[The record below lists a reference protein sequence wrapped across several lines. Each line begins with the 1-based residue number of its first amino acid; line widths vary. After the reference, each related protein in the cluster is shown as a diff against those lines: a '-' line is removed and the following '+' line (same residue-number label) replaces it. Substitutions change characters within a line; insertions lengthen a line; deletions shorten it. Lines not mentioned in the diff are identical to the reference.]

1 MTVRQTNTASALRNA
16 HATTKG
22 FFLSASVWMLAGTLA
37 GLIGAL
43 EVVAPDLLANIKWIV
58 FGRIRAFHTN
68 LVMFGFVGS
77 ALIGAAFY
85 LVPALVRAPLFSET
99 LGRIS
104 LWLWNISLFAG
115 SVALLLGHTQ
125 SREYAELFWPAD
137 IGILLVFLLIF
148 LNLFRTV
155 QRREEHLLYV
165 SVWYIFAALIF
176 SFFNYLL
183 GNAVWNPQTG
193 SITGM
198 PDAILAWFYG
208 HNILGFFFTPLAIA
222 VAYYVIPIVSRA
234 PLYSHSLSLVG
245 FWSILVMYSHI
256 GTHHLIQAPA
266 PTWLKVIA
274 VTGSIGMLIPVLTV
288 LINMWLTMKGRL
300 GTIHTDLGGKFVFAG
315 SVWYLLTCLQGPLQ
329 SLPQVQRLTHFNNW
343 VVAHAH
349 MGVLGF
355 SGITA
360 LGGIYFILPRIT
372 GRPVYHPRLANLQYW
387 LVLIGITA
395 FFIILTA
402 VGLIQ
407 GNGWLNGE
415 TVYRLLPQMH
425 LYMILRAIFGILI
438 IGGAAIGLYIII
450 MSLISARR
458 NTPCE

>member
-1 MTVRQTNTASALRNA
+1 
-16 HATTKG
+16 
-22 FFLSASVWMLAGTLA
+22 
-37 GLIGAL
+37 
-43 EVVAPDLLANIKWIV
+43 
-58 FGRIRAFHTN
+58 
-68 LVMFGFVGS
+68 
-77 ALIGAAFY
+77 
-85 LVPALVRAPLFSET
+85 
-99 LGRIS
+99 
-104 LWLWNISLFAG
+104 
-115 SVALLLGHTQ
+115 
-125 SREYAELFWPAD
+125 
-137 IGILLVFLLIF
+137 
-148 LNLFRTV
+148 
-155 QRREEHLLYV
+155 
-165 SVWYIFAALIF
+165 
-176 SFFNYLL
+176 
-183 GNAVWNPQTG
+183 
-193 SITGM
+193 
-198 PDAILAWFYG
+198 
-208 HNILGFFFTPLAIA
+208 
-222 VAYYVIPIVSRA
+222 
-234 PLYSHSLSLVG
+234 
-245 FWSILVMYSHI
+245 
-256 GTHHLIQAPA
+256 
-266 PTWLKVIA
+266 
-274 VTGSIGMLIPVLTV
+274 MLIPVLTV

-407 GNGWLNGE
+407 GSGWLNGE

-458 NTPCE
+458 NTP